1 MPLLSTNLFQSSSLR
16 VFTHLTLLLPVTLAV
31 GCSGLFQRADIIDYT
46 VTETEY
52 HAELKA
58 RQSPTTNEPTLAAAT
73 PAPKAPVL
81 TPPTVVPPVISPPV
95 PKKPV
100 KVKPVK
106 AKLFDLPKTAHTKNV
121 ADSKT
126 GFTGRDPI
134 SAKKVKNKKVKNKG
148 KKLKVARA
156 LPGVEYRDIEYI
168 NTSDFTR
175 TFYATAGL
183 GISRVNPDTSASA
196 TFSADE
202 IIDGGGQ
209 VALGFDVAKRLSLEV
224 HAADLGS
231 TGLAPNGRVSNNLNG
246 VSALIYTSK
255 NLNQFRRRGWNGYA
269 RLGYTQLQ
277 NTAVGVP
284 FESKTTNSALFG
296 VGAEYNTPWGFG
308 FRADLIASDNDVQYG
323 QLGMV
328 YRAGKRSK
336 KPRLARAL
344 PDPAGNIPT
353 GIVPSNNATG
363 AVVQPVI
370 INDNVPG
377 PTIARG
383 PTLARAQSTQ
393 FTANP
398 VAADP
403 MDDLRLP
410 KPALSA
416 SPTRSDSCGAL
427 NGTLKDVNFYTSSA
441 DLTQA
446 AMASLNKI
454 ASTLNTCTSRNVIV
468 SAHTD
473 SEGSVANNNSLS
485 KKRARN
491 VAFHL
496 ARKGVSFDRI
506 SAVAYGESQPIAS
519 NDTAE
524 GRSQNRRVELLVQ

>member
-58 RQSPTTNEPTLAAAT
+58 RQSPTTKEPTLAAAT
-73 PAPKAPVL
+73 PAKAPVV
-81 TPPTVVPPVISPPV
+81 TPPTVAPPVITPPA

-156 LPGVEYRDIEYI
+156 LPGVEYRYIEYI

-269 RLGYTQLQ
+269 RLGYTQLR
-277 NTAVGVP
+277 NTPVGNANI
-284 FESKTTNSALFG
+284 ESITTNSALLG
-296 VGAEYNTPWGFG
+296 VGAEYNTPWGIG
-308 FRADLIASDNDVQYG
+308 FRADLIATENDVQYG
-323 QLGMV
+323 QLGV
-328 YRAGKRSK
+328 LYRAGKRSK

-344 PDPAGNIPT
+344 PDPAGNIPA
-353 GIVPSNNATG
+353 GIIPSNNAAG

-377 PTIARG
+377 PTTARG
-383 PTLARAQSTQ
+383 PTIARAQSTQ
-393 FTANP
+393 ITANP

-403 MDDLRLP
+403 TDDLRLP

-416 SPTRSDSCGAL
+416 SQTHSDSCSSL

-446 AMASLNKI
+446 AMASLNRI
-454 ASTLNTCTSRNVIV
+454 AGTLNTCTSRNVII